1 MNGAQGGGRPANGVQ
16 EGRRPASVAPVAIAW
31 FRRDLRLDDNPALAA
46 ALAAAAPAGQVVPLF
61 VRDPAILASGRVGR
75 HRAGRLDAAIAAL
88 DLELRARGGR
98 LVVRTGRPDEV
109 LPALARETGARE
121 VHASRDCTPYARRR
135 DGAVAAALGPG
146 VPLRLH
152 AGTLLV
158 EPEALGERRVFSPFH
173 RAWLGVLESS
183 PGFGPLRAPERIA
196 VPASVASD
204 PILSV
209 APRGEAAALDS
220 LAAFADRSDG
230 YARGRD
236 ALDGGAGSALSADL
250 HLGTISPR
258 RVLEA
263 VSESSFVRQ
272 LAWRD
277 WAAHRAWFA
286 PESLGRVEPRGRF
299 PAPDDVPA
307 RAGEPAWGQ
316 DPAWGGLPAWG
327 SVPAQ
332 VRDPAWGHDPAFLAA
347 WVEGRTGYP
356 AVDAAMRQLAETGWI
371 SNRARMIAA
380 SFLAKDLLLDWRL
393 GLDWFER
400 TLVDADVASNALNW
414 RWVAGVGPDASPWF
428 RIMNPVVQGERFDPS
443 GAWVRRWVPEL
454 RNVPDAFV
462 HRPWDAPAGPPRGY
476 PSRIVDHAQAR
487 ARALAAGR
495 VRPARRGQ

>member
-1 MNGAQGGGRPANGVQ
+1 M
-16 EGRRPASVAPVAIAW
+16 AIAW
-31 FRRDLRLDDNPALAA
+31 FRRDLRLHDNPALAA
-46 ALAAAAPAGQVVPLF
+46 ALGAAAPVGQVVPLF

-98 LVVRTGRPDEV
+98 LVVRTGRPAEV
-109 LPALARETGARE
+109 LPALARETGAQE

-146 VPLRLH
+146 VLLRLH

-158 EPEALGERRVFSPFH
+158 EPEALGERRVFTPFH
-173 RAWLGVLESS
+173 RAWLEVLGSW

-196 VPASVASD
+196 VPASVASE
-204 PILSV
+204 PIPSI

-220 LAAFADRSDG
+220 LAAFAGRADR
-230 YARGRD
+230 YARERD
-236 ALDGGAGSALSADL
+236 ALDGGVGSGLSADL

-263 VSESSFVRQ
+263 VSEPSFVRQ

-286 PESLGRVEPRGRF
+286 PESLGRAEPRGQF
-299 PAPDDVPA
+299 PVRGDVPA
-307 RAGEPAWGQ
+307 RAGEPAWG
-316 DPAWGGLPAWG
+316 
-327 SVPAQ
+327 SVLAE
-332 VRDPAWGHDPAFLAA
+332 VRESTHDREPAWGHEPALLAA

-380 SFLAKDLLLDWRL
+380 SFLVKDLLLDWRL

-428 RIMNPVVQGERFDPS
+428 RIMNPVLQGERFDPH

-454 RNVPDAFV
+454 RDVPDAFA
-462 HRPWDAPAGPPRGY
+462 HRPWDAPAGAPRGY